1 MEKKHYLVSVAGK
14 HGYSFMILC
23 DAKDEDEA
31 INMAADADL
40 FNDQVDADY
49 CVAEEVSE
57 NYITRWKKCGG
68 TIQEI

>member
-1 MEKKHYLVSVAGK
+1 
-14 HGYSFMILC
+14 MILC

-40 FNDQVDADY
+40 FNDPEDADY
-49 CVAEEVSE
+49 CIAEEASE
-57 NYITRWKKCGG
+57 SDIAHWKKYC